1 VIAAMNKPEIIFPR
15 FSTAEY
21 RRRYDS
27 VRGEMARRGIDAVIA
42 AGDSAFRF
50 SNHANVH
57 WLTNWLDP
65 YAAYA
70 VITLE
75 HDPILIVSN
84 PLYLH
89 TARRA
94 SVATEVH
101 GVYTPGK
108 TMGERLLELG
118 LGRGTVGLA
127 GVRNVG
133 RASMAFEHQRDLAAT
148 MPEACFV
155 DALDVMQEARRI
167 KSAEEIAWFEKGADY
182 TDRAVTA
189 ISDSLRADMPEFEL
203 SARIQESF
211 LDDGG
216 SLMFHFL
223 GATPMAAPELI
234 FPWQY
239 PSTRR
244 TRTGDVL
251 LTEISVGHWGYA
263 GQIQR
268 AYTVDAAP
276 TADFQRLHDTAV
288 ECYQRVFDVLKP
300 GASER
305 DILEAA
311 RFVERRGYKTL
322 DVLIHGWG
330 ITIEP
335 PRADLDCAM
344 IKRECLPF
352 TVEEGMLFVV
362 QPHIVSGDETSGVQV
377 GNLVSVEAN
386 GPRSL
391 QKAPMEFFRS
401 KNASYKRDS

>member
-1 VIAAMNKPEIIFPR
+1 MTADVIFPR
-15 FSTAEY
+15 FSDAEY
-21 RRRYDS
+21 RRRYAA
-27 VRGEMARRGIDAVIA
+27 VRSEMAKRGVDAVIA

-50 SNHANVH
+50 SNHANVQ

-75 HDPILIVSN
+75 HDPILVISN

-94 SVATEVH
+94 SVATEIH
-101 GVYTPGK
+101 GVYTPGR
-108 TMGERLLELG
+108 TMGERLTELG
-118 LGRGTVGLA
+118 LGSGTIGLA

-133 RASMAFEHQRDLAAT
+133 RASMAFEHQRELTAA
-148 MPEACFV
+148 MPDALFV
-155 DALDVMQEARRI
+155 DALDIMQEARRI
-167 KSAEEIAWFEKGADY
+167 KSAEEIGWFQKGAEY
-182 TDRAVTA
+182 TDRAVMA
-189 ISDSLRADMPEFEL
+189 IASGLREDMPEFEL

-223 GATPMAAPELI
+223 GATPMTAPELI

-244 TRTGDVL
+244 TRAGDVL

-263 GQIQR
+263 GQVQR
-268 AYTVDAAP
+268 AYTVKAAP
-276 TADFQRLHDTAV
+276 TANFQRLHDTAV
-288 ECYQRVFDVLKP
+288 ECYQRIFDVLKP
-300 GASER
+300 GASEH
-305 DILEAA
+305 DILDAA
-311 RFVERRGYKTL
+311 RFVERLGYKTL

-335 PRADLDCAM
+335 PRADLSCAM

-352 TVEEGMLFVV
+352 TVEEGMLFVI
-362 QPHIVSGDETSGVQV
+362 QPHIVSGDETCGVQV
-377 GNLVSVEAN
+377 GNLVCIDRGGA
-386 GPRSL
+386 RSL

-401 KNASYKRDS
+401 QSAS

>member
-1 VIAAMNKPEIIFPR
+1 MSEDVIFPR
-15 FSTAEY
+15 FSDGEYKRRFAAVRAEME
-21 RRRYDS
+21 RN
-27 VRGEMARRGIDAVIA
+27 GLDAIIA

-70 VITLE
+70 VITRD
-75 HDPILIVSN
+75 HDPILIISN

-94 SVATEVH
+94 SVAKEVH

-108 TMGERLLELG
+108 TMGERLIELG
-118 LGRGTVGLA
+118 FGKGRIGLA

-133 RASMAFEHQRDLAAT
+133 RASMAFEHQRELVAT
-148 MPEACFV
+148 MPDASFA

-167 KSAEEIAWFEKGADY
+167 KSAEEIVWFEKGAEF
-182 TDRAVTA
+182 TDRTIDA
-189 ISDSLRADMPEFEL
+189 IKAHLRAGIPEYEL
-203 SARIQESF
+203 SAHIHQSF
-211 LDDGG
+211 LGDAGG
-216 SLMFHFL
+216 LMFHFL
-223 GATPMAAPELI
+223 GATPMDAPELI

-239 PSTRR
+239 PSTRVMR
-244 TRTGDVL
+244 RGDVL
-251 LTEISVGHWGYA
+251 LTEISVGYWGYA

-268 AYTVDAAP
+268 AFTVDAEP
-276 TADFQRLHDTAV
+276 TKEFRQLYDTAA
-288 ECYQRVFDVLKP
+288 EAYERIFEVLKP
-300 GASER
+300 GNTHE

-311 RFVERRGYKTL
+311 SIIEKRGYKTL

-335 PRADLDCAM
+335 PRADLSCAM

-352 TVEEGMLFVV
+352 TVEENMLFVI
-362 QPHIVSGDETSGVQV
+362 QPHIISADEKRGVQV
-377 GNLVSVEAN
+377 GNLVAIEKSGA
-386 GPRSL
+386 RSL
-391 QKAPMEFFRS
+391 QKSPMEFFKSDR
-401 KNASYKRDS
+401 